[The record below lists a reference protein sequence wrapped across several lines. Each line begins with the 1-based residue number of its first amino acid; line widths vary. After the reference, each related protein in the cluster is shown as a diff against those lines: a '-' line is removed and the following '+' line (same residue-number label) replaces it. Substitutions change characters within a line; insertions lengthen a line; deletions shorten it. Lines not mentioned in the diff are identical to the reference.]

1 MVTTL
6 LARRAQF
13 HQGRLSS
20 YTTNYDHV
28 FRDQA
33 GALSQQLVH
42 SGTSPADARN
52 QAHGMIYQSMQNQSQ
67 LLSYMDAYKV
77 LAIGAGIMFFLS
89 FVMRRND
96 PSGGGDVAV
105 G

>member
-6 LARRAQF
+6 LARRSQF

-20 YTTNYDHV
+20 YTTNYDYV

-33 GALSQQLVH
+33 DALSRQLVQ
-42 SGTSPADARN
+42 SGTSPADALH
-52 QAHGMIYQSMQNQSQ
+52 QAHGMIYQSMQNQSL
-67 LLSYMDAYKV
+67 LLSYIDAYKV
-77 LAIGAGIMFFLS
+77 LAIGATIMFFLS

-96 PSGGGDVAV
+96 PSGGGEVAV